1 MGQRFV
7 NAKSAERQ
15 IKMKPRLLDRYQK
28 EIVPKI
34 QEKFDIK
41 NKMAISSLEKIVVNM
56 GVGEAVADIKV
67 LESAVKD
74 MGVIAG
80 QKPII
85 RRSKKAISNFK
96 LREGLPIGCKVT
108 LRKAKMYEFLDRFVN
123 IALPRIRDFNGVSRK
138 SFDKAG
144 NYTIGISDQSIFPEV
159 ELDQVQRTQ
168 GMDITFVFNHGP
180 QEQTFEILSLLG
192 MPFRK
197 S

>member
-7 NAKSAERQ
+7 NAKSVERQ
-15 IKMKPRLLDRYQK
+15 TKMKPRLLDRYQQ

-41 NKMAISSLEKIVVNM
+41 NKMAVSSLEKIVVNM

-74 MGVIAG
+74 MGIITG

-96 LREGLPIGCKVT
+96 LREGLPVGCKVT
-108 LRKAKMYEFLDRFVN
+108 LRKFKMYEFLDRFVN

-138 SFDKAG
+138 SFDKEG

-197 S
+197 N

>member
-1 MGQRFV
+1 V
-7 NAKSAERQ
+7 NAKSVERQ
-15 IKMKPRLLDRYQK
+15 TKMKPRLLDRYQQ

-41 NKMAISSLEKIVVNM
+41 NKMAVSSLEKIVVNM

-74 MGVIAG
+74 MGIITG

-96 LREGLPIGCKVT
+96 LREGLPVGCKVT
-108 LRKAKMYEFLDRFVN
+108 LRKFKMYEFLDRFVN

-138 SFDKAG
+138 SFDKEG

-197 S
+197 N